1 MGNKIQKFTVRQ
13 QMLTNNYEIYR
24 YRDSYLNNVALHHH
38 DFYEVY
44 LFLNGNVNYTIESR
58 NYHLLPGDILLISP
72 LELHQPRITLEKH
85 PYERIVLWVNKSF
98 LEQFSTPHTT
108 LTHCFDSTVPGHTN
122 LLRLAPTPRQHV
134 TDLMERLVAETN
146 SADYGSDL
154 ASIGC
159 LIQLLVELNRQ
170 AANSAQHHELTDKS
184 GPIVTNVL
192 NYINDHYHEEL
203 SLDMLASRFFVNK
216 YHLSHEFNR
225 LVGTSIYRYVI
236 QKRLVIAKQM
246 LSDGLPPTDVY
257 QHCGFGDYSN
267 FYRAFKAEYGI
278 SPKDFSG
285 TAQTNGSGSK
295 YTRRRRA
302 CFRHTK
308 RALDGFRGAFFY
320 HSRSWP
326 SVSRRSS
333 SGGVSCSRRRAVCSS
348 SSQGRTSCA
357 RSTSGIRWCTG
368 ATLALACVVRMQ
380 YRASPPNTP
389 YSAAIYSSVRAGIRK
404 RYLRLSASHS

>member
-1 MGNKIQKFTVRQ
+1 
-13 QMLTNNYEIYR
+13 MLTNNYEIYR

-246 LSDGLPPTDVY
+246 LSDGLPPTDVAY
-257 QHCGFGDYSN
+257 EE
-267 FYRAFKAEYGI
+267 AEQTEY
-278 SPKDFSG
+278 DG
-285 TAQTNGSGSK
+285 TAVTLYYTDVGSGDWRMRPE
-295 YTRRRRA
+295 Y
-302 CFRHTK
+302 
-308 RALDGFRGAFFY
+308 
-320 HSRSWP
+320 
-326 SVSRRSS
+326 
-333 SGGVSCSRRRAVCSS
+333 SCS
-348 SSQGRTSCA
+348 
-357 RSTSGIRWCTG
+357 
-368 ATLALACVVRMQ
+368 
-380 YRASPPNTP
+380 AS
-389 YSAAIYSSVRAGIRK
+389 
-404 RYLRLSASHS
+404 

>member
-98 LEQFSTPHTT
+98 LEQFSTPHT
-108 LTHCFDSTVPGHTN
+108 
-122 LLRLAPTPRQHV
+122 TPRQHV

-295 YTRRRRA
+295 
-302 CFRHTK
+302 
-308 RALDGFRGAFFY
+308 
-320 HSRSWP
+320 
-326 SVSRRSS
+326 
-333 SGGVSCSRRRAVCSS
+333 
-348 SSQGRTSCA
+348 
-357 RSTSGIRWCTG
+357 
-368 ATLALACVVRMQ
+368 
-380 YRASPPNTP
+380 
-389 YSAAIYSSVRAGIRK
+389 
-404 RYLRLSASHS
+404 

>member
-1 MGNKIQKFTVRQ
+1 M
-13 QMLTNNYEIYR
+13 
-24 YRDSYLNNVALHHH
+24 
-38 DFYEVY
+38 
-44 LFLNGNVNYTIESR
+44 
-58 NYHLLPGDILLISP
+58 
-72 LELHQPRITLEKH
+72 
-85 PYERIVLWVNKSF
+85 LWVNKSF

-108 LTHCFDSTVPGHTN
+108 LTHCFDSTVTGHTN

-184 GPIVTNVL
+184 EPIVTNVL
-192 NYINDHYHEEL
+192 NYINDYYHEEL

-225 LVGTSIYRYVI
+225 LVGISIYRYVI

-257 QHCGFGDYSN
+257 QHCGRGLLN
-267 FYRAFKAEYGI
+267 FTALSRPNTASAPRI
-278 SPKDFSG
+278 SPAQLKR
-285 TAQTNGSGSK
+285 TAQAQINAAPA
-295 YTRRRRA
+295 RA

-348 SSQGRTSCA
+348 SARGAHLLCA
-357 RSTSGIRWCTG
+357 QHQRHT
-368 ATLALACVVRMQ
+368 VVHRGH
-380 YRASPPNTP
+380 
-389 YSAAIYSSVRAGIRK
+389 AGIGLR
-404 RYLRLSASHS
+404 RQDAVPRLSPEHAVQRRHIQLRPGGHTEKISAFIRVPFIKAGGRHHRRAYAVT